1 MSRTEAVRRTRWSKR
16 RVRALAWIS
25 GVATLTASG
34 AAIAS
39 TPPGRE
45 GLKPAAQPVV
55 VERHVIRRIVIIDPP
70 SAAPAPVPIVVV
82 AAPPAPTAPTTN
94 TGGS

>member
-1 MSRTEAVRRTRWSKR
+1 MSRTEAVRRSRWSKR
-16 RVRALAWIS
+16 RIRALAWIS
-25 GVATLTASG
+25 GVTTLTASG

-39 TPPGRE
+39 IPPGRE
-45 GLKPAAQPVV
+45 GVKRADRPVV

-70 SAAPAPVPIVVV
+70 SAAPAPAPIVVV
-82 AAPPAPTAPTTN
+82 AAPPAPALPATN